1 MGVTYAAGE
10 RIKAVPFNVMQALMA
25 FAYEE

>member
-10 RIKAVPFNVMQALMA
+10 RIKAVPFNVMQAFMEV
-25 FAYEE
+25 AYEE